1 MCKSKTHDC
10 SCLEVARAAR
20 HCSLAALT
28 IFVFA
33 FSRTAAADYPTP
45 NTPTEAQR
53 SAAASFDAGGVR
65 QAGFQQ
71 QPTPAALPAA
81 ATEKPLMLP
90 ARPSDGAADRSSSGP
105 RTLGAFVSVLA
116 SLAIVLGLFFVV
128 AWFMRRSL
136 PISARR
142 LPSDVVETLG
152 RAPLSGRQQMH
163 VLRFGN
169 KLLLVSVSPTGADTL
184 AEITDPAEIE
194 RVAALCAQGKSSG
207 PSFKQIFDKLSA
219 DKRGGAPTSSNR
231 GARIPT
237 PRTSVLSGEAAD
249 VL

>member
-10 SCLEVARAAR
+10 SRLEVTRTAR
-20 HCSLAALT
+20 HCALAALT
-28 IFVFA
+28 IFVLA
-33 FSRTAAADYPTP
+33 FSRTALADFPTL
-45 NTPTEAQR
+45 NTPTEAPR
-53 SAAASFDAGGVR
+53 PTAAPFDAGGVR
-65 QAGFQQ
+65 QTGFQ

-81 ATEKPLMLP
+81 ATEKQLMLP

-136 PISARR
+136 PTSARR
-142 LPSDVVETLG
+142 LPADVVETLG

-184 AEITDPAEIE
+184 AEITDPAEID
-194 RVAALCAQGKSSG
+194 RVAALCAQSQSSG

-219 DKRGGAPTSSNR
+219 DKRGSKPTPSNR
-231 GARIPT
+231 APRNPMT
-237 PRTSVLSGEAAD
+237 RTSALSGEATD
-249 VL
+249 V